1 MKFIIPD
8 QEKYK
13 CEGVQKIIELLCKG
27 YKMPTTPKFPT
38 INTSDIRKCL
48 NTEGGVNNLYGWVP
62 MAMCD
67 EIDKLRLE
75 LHQANQTKQDAKNT
89 FFAGLYGG
97 PTNGRLYQVSTPK
110 DTSELFYE
118 AQRLAGEPVEITFA
132 PVPFPLSQV
141 NDGITVT
148 LRTLAK
154 PQHAISDM
162 EILQWNAPRSEHFDT
177 IRMAIHHMCQL
188 LRQKREEARRKIHTL
203 VFLDETGH
211 VIVRD
216 PRPRCTW
223 IPRDQPLILASRKYT
238 VLATYDCA
246 NVRYVIVRET
256 I

>member
-1 MKFIIPD
+1 MNA
-8 QEKYK
+8 EKS
-13 CEGVQKIIELLCKG
+13 
-27 YKMPTTPKFPT
+27 PT

-67 EIDKLRLE
+67 EIDRLRLE

-89 FFAGLYGG
+89 FYAGLYGG
-97 PTNGRLYQVSTPK
+97 PANGRLYRESTPK

-177 IRMAIHHMCQL
+177 IRMTIHHMCEL
-188 LRQKREEARRKIHTL
+188 LRQKRNQAKYRIHTL
-203 VFLDETGH
+203 VYLDETGKILIREPNVPGSIWRANLQH
-211 VIVRD
+211 LRLPTLDKWQGYDVRNIYVRD
-216 PRPRCTW
+216 G
-223 IPRDQPLILASRKYT
+223 
-238 VLATYDCA
+238 
-246 NVRYVIVRET
+246 VRYIMVRET
-256 I
+256 T

>member
-1 MKFIIPD
+1 
-8 QEKYK
+8 
-13 CEGVQKIIELLCKG
+13 
-27 YKMPTTPKFPT
+27 MPT
-38 INTSDIRKCL
+38 
-48 NTEGGVNNLYGWVP
+48 
-62 MAMCD
+62 
-67 EIDKLRLE
+67 
-75 LHQANQTKQDAKNT
+75 
-89 FFAGLYGG
+89 
-97 PTNGRLYQVSTPK
+97 LYQVSTPK
-110 DTSELFYE
+110 DMSELFYE

-148 LRTLAK
+148 LRTLAE

-162 EILQWNAPRSEHFDT
+162 EVLQWNAPRSEHFDT

-188 LRQKREEARRKIHTL
+188 LRQKRDEARCKIHTL
-203 VFLDETGH
+203 VFLDETGR

-216 PRPRCTW
+216 PRPHCTW
-223 IPRDQPLILASRKYT
+223 IPRDRPLILASRKYT